1 MTRLEMSAAELMPRI
16 RTSSIFRYLSDGE
29 CLDLVNKG
37 IVTRYEAKERFITEG
52 EESPTF
58 YVVVGGIVNIT
69 VQERTGKEVFICAIG
84 EGDVI
89 GEAAIFMNRPRTAN
103 AIAAEPTIL
112 LEFTRDRL
120 LGFLR
125 NNPTAGLKI
134 LMIVIHSLLNKLRD
148 ANQELA
154 FERKAAYKQSEV
166 DDLINSY
173 FGNQ

>member
-1 MTRLEMSAAELMPRI
+1 MTLLKTSAAELMPRV

-29 CLDLVNKG
+29 CIDLINRGKTV
-37 IVTRYEAKERFITEG
+37 RYESGERFITEG
-52 EESPTF
+52 EESPSF
-58 YVVVGGIVNIT
+58 YIVVGGVVNIS

-89 GEAAIFMNRPRTAN
+89 GEAAIFMNRQRTAN
-103 AIAAEPTIL
+103 AIAAETTIL
-112 LEFTRDRL
+112 LEFSREKL
-120 LGFLR
+120 LGYLR

-148 ANQELA
+148 ANQEIA

-166 DDLINSY
+166 DDLIESY
-173 FGNQ
+173 FSNQ